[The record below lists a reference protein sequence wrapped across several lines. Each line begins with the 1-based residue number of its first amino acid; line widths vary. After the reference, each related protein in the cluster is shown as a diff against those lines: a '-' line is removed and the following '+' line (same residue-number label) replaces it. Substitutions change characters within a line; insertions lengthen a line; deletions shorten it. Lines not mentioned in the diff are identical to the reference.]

1 MFYQHSANMT
11 PHTRPL
17 TYDRLLPSDSY
28 LFIYL
33 FIYLF
38 FKPSTCLPIAILAKS
53 LTNQQ
58 GKNNEEIRNI
68 ILKQLETIL
77 LSVLILIVLLNRCM
91 VIRSHTDTNSSFHSL
106 SSVNNSTT
114 STGQVIFCAFS
125 STCFLLSQSFFVS
138 CAKHVDTL

>member
-17 TYDRLLPSDSY
+17 THDRLLPSDS
-28 LFIYL
+28 YL

-125 STCFLLSQSFFVS
+125 STCFPLSQSVFVS
-138 CAKHVDTL
+138 SAKHVDTL

>member
-17 TYDRLLPSDSY
+17 THDRLLPSDSY

-33 FIYLF
+33 FIYFLNHRPVYRQQF
-38 FKPSTCLPIAILAKS
+38 WLS

-125 STCFLLSQSFFVS
+125 STCFPLSQSVFMS
-138 CAKHVDTL
+138 SAKHVDTL